1 MTGATS
7 GAGTVHSYG
16 ITECTP
22 GFKWCLSCSCCPIIF
37 YLVLVVMS
45 VIAELKNDVRSVLTL
60 ICFVIMFML
69 YLCSLYLFTHHGIQ
83 NDYHIGSCSYCLTET
98 RRVSRVEQELYTLLW
113 HPSSSR
119 HFSGVGVA
127 LCLICVALCH
137 PSWSFYLFMLA
148 ILLCLR
154 TTTIQRPASMS

>member
-1 MTGATS
+1 MF
-7 GAGTVHSYG
+7 
-16 ITECTP
+16 IL
-22 GFKWCLSCSCCPIIF
+22 FMLSNYF
-37 YLVLVVMS
+37 LVLVVMS

-60 ICFVIMFML
+60 ICFAIMFML

-98 RRVSRVEQELYTLLW
+98 RRVSRVEEELYTLLW
-113 HPSSSR
+113 HTSSSR

-148 ILLCLR
+148 ILLCFSSNYYYAKAR
-154 TTTIQRPASMS
+154 HIQKLMVLSS